1 MNLQTA
7 LENMEFFSYHGLYPD
22 EKVKGGKFTVAIYID
37 EQCADNKEFKGINE
51 VINYEL
57 VYEIAKKE
65 MDISRDLIEEV
76 ASNILRKI
84 NMTFSSVENITVY
97 ITKHNPASNFNGAN
111 AKVRLSLK

>member
-22 EKVKGGKFTVAIYID
+22 EKVKGGKFTVAVYID

-51 VINYEL
+51 VINYEM
-57 VYEIAKKE
+57 VYEIVKKE

>member
-76 ASNILRKI
+76 ASNIMRKI
-84 NMTFSSVENITVY
+84 NMTFSNLENITVF
-97 ITKHNPASNFNGAN
+97 ITKHNPAGKFNGAN
-111 AKVRLSLK
+111 ARVKLSLK

>member
-1 MNLQTA
+1 
-7 LENMEFFSYHGLYPD
+7 
-22 EKVKGGKFTVAIYID
+22 VAIYID

-51 VINYEL
+51 VINYEM
-57 VYEIAKKE
+57 VYEIVKKE

>member
-51 VINYEL
+51 VINYEM
-57 VYEIAKKE
+57 VYEIVKKE